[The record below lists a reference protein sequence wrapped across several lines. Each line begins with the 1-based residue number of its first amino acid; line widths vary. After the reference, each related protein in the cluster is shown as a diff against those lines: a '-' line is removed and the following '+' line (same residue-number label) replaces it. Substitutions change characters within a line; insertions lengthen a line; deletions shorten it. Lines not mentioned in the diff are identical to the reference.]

1 MKGSSSPERLVVVS
15 ADSHVGPRLSTDLAE
30 YCPPEYRTE
39 YRAFIEAN
47 ADAMARQI
55 EALGDEESQGNEAG
69 VATRR
74 EMIWNRQTTG
84 HYDVKERLREM
95 DWEGIA
101 AEVIFHGSQNEEP
114 FPFLGIREWNVDSG
128 QDRHFLGIGYRM
140 YNEWLG
146 AFVSHAPR
154 RLIGLAYIPMWDV
167 KDAVEEARFAAS
179 LGLGG
184 INLPA
189 PRAGLAAEYDDPVW
203 EPLWSVCEE
212 HGLMLTTH
220 AGVPFH
226 PMAGPQQGALRIL
239 EVSGW
244 PARRGMHRLIFGG
257 VFERHPALNL
267 ILTEQARG
275 WWGPAMEELDLAYG
289 KPTARLIAQVPKK
302 PSEYMRS
309 NVFIGASF
317 MPPGEVKHAQEGGY
331 VEKVIWGRDYP
342 HGEGTYRFPDG
353 PESLPM
359 SKDYMRWAFAECSAA
374 EIRMMLGET
383 GIRAYRLDHEYLS
396 GVAAEIGPT
405 LEEVRTPLTVLPEGW
420 KADAMSGQ

>member
-1 MKGSSSPERLVVVS
+1 MSVASNEDRLIVVS
-15 ADSHVGPRLSTDLAE
+15 ADSHVGPRLVEDLGK
-30 YCPPEYRTE
+30 YCPPQYESE
-39 YRAFIEAN
+39 YRAFIDATS
-47 ADAMARQI
+47 DAMDKQI
-55 EALGDEESQGNEAG
+55 DALGDVDSQGNEAA

-74 EMIWNRQTTG
+74 EMIWNRQTAG
-84 HYDVKERLREM
+84 HYDAQERLREM

-101 AEVIFHGSQNEEP
+101 AEIIFHGSQNEEP
-114 FPFLGIREWNVDSG
+114 FPFLGLREWNIGSG
-128 QDRHFLGIGYRM
+128 QNRELLTVGYRM

-146 AFVSHAPR
+146 DFVSSAPQ

-167 KDAVEEARFAAS
+167 DKAVAEATFAAT
-179 LGLGG
+179 LDLGG

-203 EPLWSVCEE
+203 EPLWTVCEE

-226 PMAGPQQGALRIL
+226 PMSGPQQGALRIL

-257 VFERHPALNL
+257 VFERHPELNL

-275 WWGPAMEELDLAYG
+275 WWSPAMEELDMAYG
-289 KPTARLIAQVPKK
+289 RPTPRLIAQVPKK

-317 MPPGEVKHAQEGGY
+317 MPPVEAKHAVDGGY
-331 VEKVIWGRDYP
+331 AQNVIWGRDYP
-342 HGEGTYRFPDG
+342 HGEGTYRYPDAAD
-353 PESLPM
+353 STSM
-359 SKDYMRWAFAECSAA
+359 SKDYMRWAFADCPVDAT
-374 EIRMMLGET
+374 RQMLGET
-383 GIRAYRLDHEYLS
+383 GIRAYRLDRDFLQS
-396 GVAAEIGPT
+396 IAARIGPT
-405 LEEVRTPLTVLPEGW
+405 TAEVHTPMVDLPPGW
-420 KADAMSGQ
+420 KADAMSG